1 VTTMTNPCERFAE
14 DLAAVIDGDTAAL
27 EVHLDHLSECDACR
41 DARHEAAALAAGLD
55 AAGADY
61 RVPADLESRVLAA
74 IEAEPR
80 QPHPVPVRSAIA
92 EPVEAS
98 TPPLARER
106 GKDGERTPA
115 SRYGRRRRV
124 MAWSAGAVALAA
136 AGLAMVS
143 MRGGDGGE
151 TGASADAGL
160 TATLERTARAGD
172 GAGGVTVETATGEVL
187 TAGAGIPAGA
197 TIRTDERTRAR
208 LALSDGTTLTLDHL
222 TEVALGSGR
231 RFAATGQ
238 LVIETAPAA
247 APLIIDTPTGAVE
260 VTGTRLALS
269 ATGDTTSV
277 RVTRGRVVLGGVEVG
292 PGQEAS
298 LARGAE
304 PVVAPAIDLAAS
316 VAWAELAEGI
326 EEQAPSSGLGQLRAF
341 RPGEQRDRDWPLTLA
356 EHRITVRIAGNVA
369 RTEIEETFHND
380 SAHELEG
387 VYGFPLPADARVDRL
402 ALDVEGGFEEGA
414 FVEKE
419 RAAGIWRGVIANAA
433 PVEKRPTQEIVWVPG
448 PWRDPALAEWKQ
460 GGRFELRIFPI
471 PAGGSRTIKLAY
483 TQVLPP
489 FASGRRY
496 VYPLPHSGDASARAG
511 LFDLD
516 LRVRGAAP
524 GSVRARGYDLAAR
537 EGGDA
542 THLTL
547 SAKDFT
553 PRGDLIVDFAPPA
566 SAELRT
572 WTFQG
577 DAAAAPTV
585 TRAGRRDAD
594 PDPEVIA
601 AQREAAAD
609 DRAYV
614 VMSLR
619 PELPG
624 WNQSRPRD
632 YILLVDSSQSM
643 VGERYGRASRLAASL
658 VAEMDRRD
666 RVAVVTCDLD
676 CRAMGERPRA
686 PSAAAAREVQNW
698 LATVEPAGSSD
709 LTAAIEGALALVETE
724 DHRDTWLIYIGDG
737 ASSVGA
743 RAPGAVAE
751 LAATRAGADGV
762 TLGAVGIGGDADA
775 ATLEALA
782 RAGGGHYVPYVPG
795 RRTEAAALAVLEATY
810 GVSLREVRVE
820 LPAGVSMVAPTALP
834 TLRAGGELLLAG
846 RFRGSID
853 GELVLR
859 GTVGGRPFVQRY
871 PLALEPSTAA
881 GNAFVPRL
889 WAALTIDALELGG
902 RAEER
907 PRIVGLSKAYSVL
920 SRHTSLLVLESA
932 AMFEAFGLDRARA
945 SIEWTGEE
953 EEIEVTESRG
963 KVAYRRSTARSRSKA
978 DSLPEAYMAG
988 DGGGGW
994 SGGGMVTQDPAP
1006 MARRSGGGGGRY
1018 MRRVWFKVGSAR
1030 PFDAVHPNIVA
1041 AVERFEAALRE
1052 QPDSRERHRD
1062 LVQALSYAGDLDRAY
1077 EVAEAWLERDRLDPE
1092 ALIYMADV
1100 LGRKG
1105 QRDRALRLLT
1115 GAVDVQPDDVRLHQ
1129 RLAAAFERA
1138 GRGDRACAHRVTLA
1152 GLGEPEA
1159 ATVAAA
1165 LRCLRD
1171 DGARQIVSRAA
1182 PAAVRD
1188 QATRLAAAPG
1198 RGERVAGELVVE
1210 ARWDAPVDLDLTVVT
1225 PEGTR
1230 LSWMGGRT
1238 SVVADQVSDRGRERL
1253 GLERISTGNYLIEV
1267 SRVGADRTPVRGTL
1281 EVEVLGTRE
1290 TLELS
1295 LDGDR
1300 AVVGR
1305 IHVSRQ
1311 SRLEPL

>member
-1 VTTMTNPCERFAE
+1 MTNPCERFAE
-14 DLAAVIDGDTAAL
+14 DLAAVVDGDAAAL
-27 EVHLDHLSECDACR
+27 EAHVDHLSECDACR
-41 DARHEAAALAAGLD
+41 DARHEAAALAAELE

-61 RVPADLESRVLAA
+61 RAPAELENRVLAA
-74 IEAEPR
+74 IDAEPR
-80 QPHPVPVRSAIA
+80 EPHPVPVSSPR
-92 EPVEAS
+92 
-98 TPPLARER
+98 TPPTVQPVRREQR
-106 GKDGERTPA
+106 GRWPW
-115 SRYGRRRRV
+115 Y
-124 MAWSAGAVALAA
+124 AGAAALAA
-136 AGLAMVS
+136 AAIAALV
-143 MRGGDGGE
+143 MRGGE
-151 TGASADAGL
+151 GAGPVAATHGL
-160 TATLERTARAGD
+160 TATVERTARAGD
-172 GAGGVTVETATGEVL
+172 GAGGVTVETAAGEVV

-208 LALSDGTTLTLDHL
+208 LALSDGTALTLDHL
-222 TEVALGSGR
+222 TEVALGDGR
-231 RFAATGQ
+231 RISATGQ

-247 APLIIDTPTGAVE
+247 EPLIVDTPAGAVE

-269 ATGDTTSV
+269 ATADTTSV
-277 RVTRGRVVLGGVEVG
+277 RVTRGRVAIAGVEVG
-292 PGQEAS
+292 PGQEAT
-298 LARGAE
+298 LERGAE
-304 PVVAPAIDLAAS
+304 PVVAPAIDLASS

-387 VYGFPLPADARVDRL
+387 VFAFPLPADARVDRL
-402 ALDVEGGFEEGA
+402 ALDVMEAGGGFEEGA
-414 FVEKE
+414 FVDKE

-433 PVEKRPTQEIVWVPG
+433 PDERRPTQEIVWVPG

-489 FASGRRY
+489 FGHGRRY
-496 VYPLPHSGDASARAG
+496 VYPLPHSGDDSARSG

-516 LRVRGAAP
+516 IRVRGAAP

-537 EGGDA
+537 TDGDA

-566 SAELRT
+566 AAELRA

-594 PDPEVIA
+594 PDPEAIA
-601 AQREAAAD
+601 AQRAAAAD

-643 VGERYGRASRLAASL
+643 VGERFGRASRLAASL

-676 CRAMGERPRA
+676 CRAMGEQPRT
-686 PSAAAAREVQNW
+686 PSAAAARQVQDW
-698 LATVEPAGSSD
+698 LAALEPAGSSD
-709 LTAAIEGALALVETE
+709 LTAAIDGALSLIEIDAE
-724 DHRDTWLIYIGDG
+724 RDTWLVYIGDG

-751 LAATRAGADGV
+751 LAASRAKARGV

-810 GVSLREVRVE
+810 GVSLRDVRVE
-820 LPAGVSMVAPTALP
+820 LPAGVTMVAPTALP
-834 TLRAGGELLLAG
+834 TLRAGAELILAG
-846 RFRGSID
+846 RFHGAVD
-853 GELVLR
+853 GELALR

-902 RAEER
+902 RAEDR
-907 PRIVGLSKAYSVL
+907 PRIVGLSTAYSVL

-932 AMFEAFGLDRARA
+932 AMFEAFGIDRARA

-963 KVAYRRSTARSRSKA
+963 KVAYKRSSASRSGSKA
-978 DSLPEAYMAG
+978 AALPEAYMSADG
-988 DGGGGW
+988 GGGGGGGGW
-994 SGGGMVTQDPAP
+994 STGADMVAEDPAP
-1006 MARRSGGGGGRY
+1006 AARRGRRGGGGRY

-1030 PFDAVHPNIVA
+1030 AFDQVHPNIVT

-1100 LGRKG
+1100 LGRQG

-1138 GRGDRACAHRVTLA
+1138 GRADRACAHRVTLA

-1159 ATVAAA
+1159 DTVAAA

-1171 DGARQIVSRAA
+1171 DGARELVSRAA
-1182 PAAVRD
+1182 PAGVRE
-1188 QATRLAAAPG
+1188 QAARLAATPA
-1198 RGERVAGELVVE
+1198 RSERVDGELVVE
-1210 ARWDAPVDLDLTVVT
+1210 ARWNAPVDLDLTVVT

-1238 SVVADQVSDRGRERL
+1238 SVVADQVVDRGRERL
-1253 GLERISTGNYLIEV
+1253 GLERVSSGNYLIEI
-1267 SRVGADRTPVRGTL
+1267 SRVGADRTPVRGTI
-1281 EVEVLGTRE
+1281 EVEILGTRE
-1290 TLELS
+1290 TLELL
-1295 LDGDR
+1295 LDDEDQ

-1305 IHVSRQ
+1305 IHVSRR